1 MMETFYSYI
10 KTRKGHLMSH
20 VSVKN
25 NFIFIH
31 VPKNAGVTILKCL
44 NQAVPDIVKIQD
56 IRDKLGAERTGWD
69 DNHYLYKQTI
79 NTIRLPESNV
89 TELVGSNPTVF
100 GVIRN
105 PFKRM
110 VSLYYHR
117 LRKPQYNEPKDNQC
131 LEKGFEHWLLNTTH
145 RSDHILT
152 VKNQM
157 DWFDGAPDPHIIKH
171 EDLNEKWLRE
181 VSNTTTH
188 DYKFGNHNI
197 SGKDHDRYYDLHTSA
212 TIEHVKKY
220 FARDI
225 QFGNYAYF
233 TSVY

>member
-1 MMETFYSYI
+1 
-10 KTRKGHLMSH
+10 MSH
-20 VSVKN
+20 ISIKH

-44 NQAVPDIVKIQD
+44 NPSVSDIVKIQD
-56 IRDKLGAERTGWD
+56 IRDRLGAQRTGWD
-69 DNHYLYKQTI
+69 DNHYLYKTTI
-79 NTIRLPESNV
+79 STIRMPDSGVSQILDN
-89 TELVGSNPTVF
+89 NPTVF

-105 PFKRM
+105 PYKRM

-152 VKNQM
+152 KKNQL
-157 DWFDGAPDPHIIKH
+157 DWFDGADNPQIIKH
-171 EDLNEKWLRE
+171 EDLNENWLKT
-181 VSNTTTH
+181 VSNTTDH

-197 SGKDHDRYYDLHTSA
+197 SNKDHSKYLGMHTPK
-212 TIEHVKKY
+212 TIEHIKQY
-220 FARDI
+220 FDRDI
-225 QFGNYAYF
+225 QWGNYNEF

>member
-20 VSVKN
+20 ISIKH

-44 NQAVPDIVKIQD
+44 NPTVSDIVKIQD
-56 IRDKLGAERTGWD
+56 IRDRLGAQRTGWD
-69 DNHYLYKQTI
+69 DNHYLYKTTI
-79 NTIRLPESNV
+79 STIRMPDSGVSEILDN
-89 TELVGSNPTVF
+89 NPTVF

-105 PFKRM
+105 PYKRM

-152 VKNQM
+152 KKNQL
-157 DWFDGAPDPHIIKH
+157 DWFDGADNPQIIKH
-171 EDLNEKWLRE
+171 EDLSPKWLRE
-181 VSNTTTH
+181 VSNTTDH

-197 SGKDHDRYYDLHTSA
+197 SNKDHSKYLGMHTPK
-212 TIEHVKKY
+212 TIEHIKQY
-220 FARDI
+220 FDRAI
-225 QFGNYAYF
+225 QWGNYNEF